1 MKFLFLVIT
10 LISACVIIA
19 AVAITPVQRAEG
31 FSLPATAGVEGA
43 DGWWLVQSSDNGGVL
58 KTPFQASVNDN
69 SPDGVKWKLTGADS
83 TIYKKMPVASV
94 GIGQKLVL
102 SMLWRSVLKP
112 GSNAGDCPLANLKG
126 IQTGREITGTT
137 AHVRCI
143 AMTGDFR
150 LGLFDTGGSFDQS
163 QLSVWK
169 AFQVRFHPHLMKVF
183 ERHAG
188 ANDSSNASAWMRM
201 RSSPAEGLLDDW
213 CQHGGDGRQQCG
225 FAGGK
230 LKSKIKTGAEAPIS
244 PGWYVVRV
252 ELVRSGDKVFKP
264 SLTLHNSKYQ
274 VDEANYADSKL
285 GMPINVDAIA
295 IAFTN
300 RRPYKE
306 IHIKDVKLEVLD
318 ATDSSVRPD
327 AGSSA
332 DGVGAKFVGSD

>member
-1 MKFLFLVIT
+1 MRLVILVIT

-19 AVAITPVQRAEG
+19 VAITPVQRAEG
-31 FSLPATAGVEGA
+31 FPTPATAGVLGA
-43 DGWWLVQSSDNGGVL
+43 DGWWLVQTSDIGGVL

-69 SPDGVKWKLTGADS
+69 SPDGVKWTLTGADS

-112 GSNAGDCPLANLKG
+112 GSNAGDCPAANLKG
-126 IQTGREITGTT
+126 IFTGREITGTT
-137 AHVRCI
+137 KEVRCI
-143 AMTGDFR
+143 AGTGDFR

-163 QLSVWK
+163 KMSGWK

-183 ERHAG
+183 EGHSG

-213 CQHGGDGRQQCG
+213 CQHGGDGKQQCG
-225 FAGGK
+225 FTGGK
-230 LKSKIKTGAEAPIS
+230 LSKIQTGAEAPFF
-244 PGWYVVRV
+244 PEWYVVRV

-264 SLTLHNSKYQ
+264 SLTLHNTTYQ

-285 GMPINVDAIA
+285 GMPVNVDAIA
-295 IAFTN
+295 IAFPN
-300 RRPYKE
+300 RRPYQE
-306 IHIKDVKLEVLD
+306 IQIRDVKLEVLD
-318 ATDSSVRPD
+318 ETNSSVKLD
-327 AGSSA
+327 LGSSA
-332 DGVGAKFVGSD
+332 DAVGSKFVGSD